1 MPSCRADASTHPRGY
16 CIRLSLMK
24 TYDAIVIGA
33 GPGGYPCGIRLG
45 QLKQKVLV
53 IEKDQP
59 GGVCLNW
66 GCIPSKAL
74 ISAAHLFEK
83 AKGGAT
89 MGIKATVEHD
99 PNAMQDWKEG
109 IVKRLTGGV
118 RTLLKANGADYLTG
132 AATLTGPRT
141 VSVQMEGGAVET
153 FEASKGIVIAT
164 GATTIELPS
173 FKFDPPRVIG
183 AREAVSL
190 REVPKRLL
198 VIGGGIIGLEL
209 GMVYQK
215 FGAQLTVVEAL
226 PDILTGVDPECAKV
240 VERRILKLGGTI
252 HRKAKALGYWKE
264 ADGSLSVKIEVEG
277 KEQTVACDTVLV
289 AVGMRPNAKGLG
301 LDQVGVA
308 VDPRGFIPTDRA
320 GRTNIPTIFAVGD
333 VSGPPLLAHKATK
346 EGEIVAEVIAGHKA
360 EKDWVT
366 IPGAIFTDP
375 EIATAGLT
383 ADEAKGRGIEV
394 VVGKF
399 PFAALGKAMAIGE
412 TEGFVKIVAD
422 KKTKQVLGVH
432 IVGPE
437 ASNMISEA
445 ALALEMSAFLED
457 ISMTIHPHPT
467 LGEAMM
473 EAAAAALGSAIHV
486 VNR

>member
-1 MPSCRADASTHPRGY
+1 
-16 CIRLSLMK
+16 MK

-53 IEKDQP
+53 IEKEYA

-74 ISAAHLFEK
+74 IQAAHTFEK
-83 AKGGAT
+83 VKHGGIGVKVT
-89 MGIKATVEHD
+89 GLSVDSNEL
-99 PNAMQDWKEG
+99 QDWKEG

-118 RTLLKANGADYLTG
+118 RSLLKMNGAELVMG
-132 AATLTGPRT
+132 NATLTSPNT
-141 VSVQMEGGAVET
+141 VEVTGEGGTRET
-153 FEASKGIVIAT
+153 FKADKAIVIAT
-164 GATTIELPS
+164 GAQTIELPT
-173 FKFDPPRVIG
+173 FKFDGKQIIG

-190 REVPKRLL
+190 RHVPKRML

-215 FGAQLTVVEAL
+215 LGSQLTVLEAL
-226 PDILTGVDPECAKV
+226 PQILTGTDPDCAKV
-240 VERRILKLGGTI
+240 VERRIVKLGGTI
-252 HRKAKALGYWKE
+252 HVGAKALGYE
-264 ADGSLSVKIEVEG
+264 RQSDGSLAVAFEKDG
-277 KEQTVACDTVLV
+277 KRETAVVDTVLV
-289 AVGMRPNAKGLG
+289 AVGMRPSTKNLG
-301 LDQVGVA
+301 LDKAGVQVNE
-308 VDPRGFIPTDRA
+308 RGFIPIDKQ
-320 GRTNIPTIFAVGD
+320 GRTNVPSIYAIGD

-360 EKDWVT
+360 AMDWVT

-383 ADEAKGRGIEV
+383 DAEARAKGYEV
-394 VVGKF
+394 SVGKF
-399 PFAALGKAMAIGE
+399 PFAALGKAMAMNE

-422 KKTKQVLGVH
+422 KKTKQILGVH

-437 ASNMISEA
+437 ASTMISEA
-445 ALALEMSAFLED
+445 ALSLEMAAFLD
-457 ISMTIHPHPT
+457 DVSMTIHPHPT
-467 LGEAMM
+467 LGEAYM
-473 EAAAAALGSAIHV
+473 EAAAHAMGQAVHIA
-486 VNR
+486 NR

>member
-1 MPSCRADASTHPRGY
+1 
-16 CIRLSLMK
+16 MK

-74 ISAAHLFEK
+74 ISAAGLYEK
-83 AKGGAT
+83 AQHSSA
-89 MGIKATVEHD
+89 MGIKASVELD

-118 RTLLKANGADYLTG
+118 RQLFRANGVEMVAGT
-132 AATLTGPRT
+132 ATVTGPRT
-141 VSVQMEGGAVET
+141 VSVQTAEGTTET
-153 FEASKGIVIAT
+153 FEATKGIVIAT
-164 GATTIELPS
+164 GASTIELPT

-183 AREAVSL
+183 AKEAVSL
-190 REVPKRLL
+190 REIPKRLL

-215 FGAQLTVVEAL
+215 LGSQLTVVEAL
-226 PDILTGVDPECAKV
+226 PQILTGTDPDCAKV
-240 VERRILKLGGTI
+240 VERRIIKHGGTI
-252 HRKAKALGYWKE
+252 YTGAKALGYEKQ
-264 ADGSLSVKIEVEG
+264 ADGSLAVKIEVNG
-277 KEQTVACDTVLV
+277 KQETIVVDTVLV
-289 AVGMRPNAKGLG
+289 AVGMRPNGKNLG
-301 LDQVGVA
+301 LEKVGVT
-308 VDPRGFIPTDRA
+308 VDQRGFVPTDKF
-320 GRTNIPTIFAVGD
+320 GRTNVPTIYAVGD
-333 VSGPPLLAHKATK
+333 VSGAPLLAHKATK

-375 EIATAGLT
+375 EIATAGMT
-383 ADEAKGRGIEV
+383 VEEAKQKGIEV

-399 PFAALGKAMAIGE
+399 PFAALGKAMALNE
-412 TEGFVKIVAD
+412 TDGFVKVVAD

-437 ASNMISEA
+437 ASTMISEG
-445 ALALEMSAFLED
+445 ALSLEMAAFLD
-457 ISMTIHPHPT
+457 DLSMTIHPHPT
-467 LGEAMM
+467 LGEALM
-473 EAAAAALGSAIHV
+473 EAAAAAQGHAIHIA
-486 VNR
+486 NR